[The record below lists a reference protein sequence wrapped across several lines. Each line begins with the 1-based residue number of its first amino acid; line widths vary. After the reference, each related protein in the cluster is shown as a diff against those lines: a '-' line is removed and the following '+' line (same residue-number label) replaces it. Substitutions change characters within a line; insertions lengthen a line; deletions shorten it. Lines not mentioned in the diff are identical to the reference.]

1 MHLNRLIL
9 RNFKKYRR
17 AEIGFQDGL
26 TGIVGNNGA
35 GKSTIVEAIAWAL
48 YGNKAS
54 AIKRDL
60 IKNSSAKDTDSVEV
74 SLSLNQ
80 GKQEIT
86 ILRAMKGK
94 SLTPEAAIDLDGHRV
109 AMGSREV
116 DLKLEEILKISYQD
130 FMRTFYARQKDLDNL
145 LKEGGTGKREYLL
158 KLLGLDEVRERSME
172 LMKSDLRKLEDISNR
187 LEGALAELGDVDS
200 RIEDVSK
207 DIASAQAE
215 LLGLREAERNFA
227 GKVEKSRHELDEQIA
242 KQHSNDLLKQKIS
255 DMESKASEKKRSI
268 DADRLRIEEIE
279 GSKRTLAELEP
290 DLKRLEF
297 TKIRLEEIEPK
308 RKEHDCLQQM
318 MIKARTELDMA
329 EKSLAEQ
336 EKRLDALKQD
346 RLSLDDIRPAE
357 AEYQETIADYQEL
370 EALRDKHIE
379 LQTRLNGEKIKLES
393 IQANSARAEE
403 AVRKMLLAKD
413 RLAEIQPLKE
423 KCEQLQKELILAGRQ
438 KELQK
443 ELDSLNARRS
453 NLEAR
458 IKKLEDQIF
467 SVKKDIALL
476 GDLAFRDADLKKQ
489 DADLDKL
496 GTDLSNGLADLKGKL
511 AIEEAQ
517 RNEASHNLARIKCL
531 GKDSDCPTCE
541 RPLGEQY
548 VKLVQKYELACSS
561 ASEHTAELRKRMQ
574 LQIEKLNGVSSA
586 RSKLKIAFDDLNAKK
601 SRRAELFA
609 GIRSL
614 ESQINEARSEL
625 KETAKAITKLGEVS
639 FDPLQLENLQRS
651 IGELIPYVEE
661 HKRLA
666 LRLEELPKREAE
678 LEGFRNEKKAAI
690 SKLEETD
697 RMIKALGYAEAD
709 YVSQKK
715 RLADLA
721 PAHNKFGLLTR
732 SIQEIPLIEEK
743 INGMKAGLDRLEGTI
758 KSIDG
763 SIEDLGFDPAEYDG
777 LSHESRALA
786 KAGETAQQIRLK
798 IASEKDIWDRLADAS
813 ADLARLEAD
822 LSDAKR
828 QIFLLGY
835 SSELHNAI
843 KADLENAGA
852 NLETARKETSTSEVR
867 LKVLESDL
875 QRLKGDAGR
884 KKEHEREL
892 AEASRKLQ
900 VVDVTRS
907 VVNRFMDH
915 ILIRIRDDIANTAGM
930 ILEDVSGKYSLLK
943 IDDDFNILVEDG
955 GEYYPISRYSGGEVD
970 MIAVSVRVAI
980 SEYLM
985 RFCPDGESYSFL
997 ILDEIFGSQD
1007 MEHREKMINMLRSLQ
1022 ERFPQIIAI
1031 SHISD
1036 VQGQFDN
1043 TINVIEDELGNSR
1056 VEVN

>member
-1 MHLNRLIL
+1 MHLNKLVL

-26 TGIVGNNGA
+26 TGIVGNNGV

-94 SLTPEAAIDLDGHRV
+94 SLTADAAIDLDGHRV

-158 KLLGLDEVRERSME
+158 KLLGLDEIRERSME
-172 LMKSDLRKLEDISNR
+172 LMKSDLRKLEDVSNR

-200 RIEDVSK
+200 RIEDISK
-207 DIASAQAE
+207 NIASAQAE
-215 LLGLREAERNFA
+215 LLGLRVAERNFA
-227 GKVEKSRHELDEQIA
+227 AEVEKSRHELDGQIA

-255 DMESKASEKKRSI
+255 DIESKVSEKKRAI
-268 DADRLRIEEIE
+268 DAGSLRIEEIE
-279 GSKRTLAELEP
+279 SSKRTLAELEP
-290 DLKRLEF
+290 DLNRLDVV
-297 TKIRLEEIEPK
+297 KARLEEIEPK
-308 RKEHDCLQQM
+308 RKEHYSLQQM

-329 EKSLAEQ
+329 KKSFAEQ

-346 RLSLDDIRPAE
+346 RSSLDKTRPAE
-357 AEYQETIADYQEL
+357 AEYQETLADYQRL
-370 EALRDKHIE
+370 EALRDKHTE

-393 IQANSARAEE
+393 IQTNSARAEE

-438 KELQK
+438 KDLQK
-443 ELDSLNARRS
+443 ELDSLNIRRS
-453 NLEAR
+453 NLDAR
-458 IKKLEDQIF
+458 IQKLEGQI
-467 SVKKDIALL
+467 SSAKKGIDLL
-476 GDLAFRDADLKKQ
+476 GDLALRDTELKRQ

-496 GTDLSNGLADLKGKL
+496 GSDLNDGLADLKGKL

-517 RNEASHNLARIKCL
+517 RNEASHNLARVKCL

-548 VKLVQKYELACSS
+548 IKLVQKYELACSS
-561 ASEHTAELRKRMQ
+561 ASEHAAELKKRMQ

-586 RSKLKIAFDDLNAKK
+586 RSKLKIAFDDLNIKK

-609 GIRSL
+609 GMRSL
-614 ESQINEARSEL
+614 ESQINESRSEL
-625 KETAKAITKLGEVS
+625 KEITKAITKLGDVS
-639 FDPLQLENLQRS
+639 FDLKRFNELQES
-651 IGELIPYVEE
+651 IEDLIPIVEE
-661 HKRLA
+661 HRNLA
-666 LRLEELPKREAE
+666 FSLEELPKRATE
-678 LEGFRNEKKAAI
+678 LESIRNEKNAAI
-690 SKLEETD
+690 RKLEETV

-709 YVSQKK
+709 YISHKK

-721 PAHNKFGLLTR
+721 PAHNKFELLTR
-732 SIQEIPLIEEK
+732 SMQEIPLIEEK
-743 INGMKAGLDRLEGTI
+743 INGIKAGLDKLENAI
-758 KSIDG
+758 KSIQG
-763 SIEDLGFDPAEYDG
+763 SIEELGFDPAEHDS
-777 LSHESRALA
+777 LSQEGGALA

-798 IASEKDIWDRLADAS
+798 IASEKEIRERLDDAS
-813 ADLARLEAD
+813 FGLAKLEAD
-822 LSDAKR
+822 LSESKK

-835 SSELHNAI
+835 SSELH
-843 KADLENAGA
+843 KAVKAALDSAEASLEA
-852 NLETARKETSTSEVR
+852 ARKETSSSEVR
-867 LKVLESDL
+867 LRVLESDL

-884 KKEHEREL
+884 KKEYEKEL

-900 VVDVTRS
+900 VVDVTKS

-915 ILIRIRDDIANTAGM
+915 ILIRIRDDIAHTAGM

-955 GEYYPISRYSGGEVD
+955 GEYYPISRYSGGEID

-985 RFCPDGESYSFL
+985 RFSPDGESYSFL

-1007 MEHREKMINMLRSLQ
+1007 IEHREKMINMLRSLQ

-1043 TINVIEDELGNSR
+1043 TINIIEDELGNSR